1 MADQRH
7 PFPTAMADLNVL
19 GTPLVPCSYD
29 PLTGFFRDGCC
40 STHDVDHGRHVVC
53 AQMTQAFLDFSLARG
68 NDLATP
74 RPEYRF
80 AGLKPGDRWC
90 LCVQRWRE
98 ALLAHVAPPIFLRS
112 THHSALQVL
121 ALEDLLAHALDS
133 QTTP

>member
-1 MADQRH
+1 
-7 PFPTAMADLNVL
+7 MADLNVL

-68 NDLATP
+68 NNLTTP

-90 LCVQRWRE
+90 LCAARWRQAWEAGAAPRVVLNATNEATLDLVLLE
-98 ALLAHVAPPIFLRS
+98 ALKAFAV
-112 THHSALQVL
+112 
-121 ALEDLLAHALDS
+121 DLN
-133 QTTP
+133 